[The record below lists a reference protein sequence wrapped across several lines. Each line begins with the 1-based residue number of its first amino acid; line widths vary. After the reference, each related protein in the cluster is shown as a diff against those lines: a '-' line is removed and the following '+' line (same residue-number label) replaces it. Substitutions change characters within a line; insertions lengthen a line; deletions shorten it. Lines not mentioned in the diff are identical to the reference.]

1 MEIVLNVFRPFRS
14 LWLVLTLAAAG
25 CHAQTPAAT
34 SGGAQPVQVGV
45 KLSPE
50 MARRIEVMIL
60 SKSQIPATYTISIGD
75 PVRSDVPGYD
85 QIVVTFTDEGKS
97 SRPVTFLLSADG
109 KTLAQFNKF
118 DISQDPKDKVSDLGR
133 PARGGPPSAPVLV
146 VGFDDLEC
154 PFCAQIH
161 AKLFPAIM
169 DRYQNQVRIVY
180 RDFPL
185 FEIHPWAMR
194 AAVDANCLGAAST
207 AGYWNYVDYVHAHSG
222 EIGGTEKSVAKA
234 NQMLDQIALD
244 EGLRQKVNQPD
255 LAACV
260 QKQDETKVRASLKD
274 GESLGVSATPTL
286 FVNGEK
292 IEDVLGQPQP
302 MDYLYRII
310 DRALIAAGQTP
321 PPAPPP
327 AVVPVTITPATAKPG
342 S

>member
-1 MEIVLNVFRPFRS
+1 MGTVLNVFRPFRS
-14 LWLVLTLAAAG
+14 FALILTLAALG
-25 CHAQTPAAT
+25 CHAQTPAPAT
-34 SGGAQPVQVGV
+34 AGTQPVQIGA

-60 SKSQIPATYTISIGD
+60 SKSQVPASYSISIGE
-75 PVRSDVPGYD
+75 PARSDVPGYD
-85 QIVVTFTDEGKS
+85 EIVVTFTDQGKS
-97 SRPVTFLLSADG
+97 SRPVSFLLSTDG

-118 DISQDPKDKVSDLGR
+118 DISQDPKDKISDVGR

-161 AKLFPAIM
+161 AQLFPAIQ
-169 DRYQNQVRIVY
+169 DRYQNQVRVVY

-185 FEIHPWAMR
+185 IEIHPWAMR
-194 AAVDANCLGAAST
+194 AAVDANCLGAATT
-207 AGYWNYVDYVHAHSG
+207 AGYWNYVDYVHAHSA

-274 GESLGVSATPTL
+274 AEALGVDQTPT
-286 FVNGEK
+286 VYINGEK
-292 IEDVLGQPQP
+292 IVDVLSQPQP

-310 DRALIAAGQTP
+310 DRALVAAGQKP